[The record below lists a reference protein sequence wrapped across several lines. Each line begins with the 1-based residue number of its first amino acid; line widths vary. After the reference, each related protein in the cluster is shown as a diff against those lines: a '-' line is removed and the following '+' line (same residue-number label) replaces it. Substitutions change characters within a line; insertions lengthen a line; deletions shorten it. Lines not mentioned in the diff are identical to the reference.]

1 MNHQY
6 TVEELEEGLILPFD
20 KPYGW
25 TSFDLVNLV
34 RKKLCQFAG
43 IKKLKVGHAGTLDP
57 LATGLLILCTGRATK
72 KIISIQALAK
82 EYEAHITLGA
92 TTPSFDL
99 ETEID
104 KTYSTDHIN
113 TSLLNEKIN
122 LFEGKIKQIPP
133 LFSAKKINGKRAYEF
148 ARDGIEKKLEPV
160 EVEIFGIEIIS
171 YDKPVLQLKV
181 KCSSGTYIRSLARD
195 IGKVLDSGAY
205 LSGLKRTAIGHYNI
219 KGAIDVEKFQNSINI
234 L

>member
-1 MNHQY
+1 MNHQF
-6 TVEELEEGLILPFD
+6 TVEKLEEGLILPFN

-34 RKKLCQFAG
+34 RKKLCQYVG

-57 LATGLLILCTGRATK
+57 LATGLLILCTGKATK
-72 KIISIQALAK
+72 KITSIQAMTK
-82 EYEAHITLGA
+82 EYEAWITLGA

-104 KTYSTDHIN
+104 NTYSINHIN
-113 TSLLNEKIN
+113 NSLLNEKIS
-122 LFEGKIKQIPP
+122 LFKGKIKQIPP
-133 LFSAKKINGKRAYEF
+133 LFSAKKIDGKRAY
-148 ARDGIEKKLEPV
+148 GIEKKMKPV
-160 EVEIFGIEIIS
+160 EVEIFEIEIIS
-171 YDKPVLQLKV
+171 YDKPVLKLNV

-195 IGKVLDSGAY
+195 IGKKLNSGAY
-205 LSGLKRTAIGHYNI
+205 LSGLKRTAIGHFNI
-219 KGAIDVEKFQNSINI
+219 KEAIDLEKFQNNVNI